1 MSRASGPKK
10 PAASPDG
17 SPRRRPSRRGGTDK
31 SRVTEVQDPLIAGDE
46 RKPAKRL
53 DTADA
58 SIDEAGE
65 VRRRDDDVDLLH

>member
-1 MSRASGPKK
+1 
-10 PAASPDG
+10 
-17 SPRRRPSRRGGTDK
+17 
-31 SRVTEVQDPLIAGDE
+31 VTEVQDPLIAGDE

-58 SIDEAGE
+58 WVDEAGE